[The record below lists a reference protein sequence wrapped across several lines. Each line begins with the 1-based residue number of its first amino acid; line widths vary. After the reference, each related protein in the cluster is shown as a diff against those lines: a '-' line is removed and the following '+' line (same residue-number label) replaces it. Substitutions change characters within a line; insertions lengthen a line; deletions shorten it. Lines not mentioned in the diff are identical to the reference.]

1 MQWIKLVPEDAGIQN
16 LQIDS
21 RRPVV
26 TRDVDAVS
34 PYPSAHAPKI
44 GEGNRR
50 GNGRHADRR
59 SGERRSG
66 EDRRKQQI
74 PVLLDT
80 RCKHDRRAIGN
91 RRVEDAIRASSKDT
105 PSGDDEQ
112 TPPRKHLNLYV

>member
-44 GEGNRR
+44 GEGTRR
-50 GNGRHADRR
+50 GAGKQQDRR
-59 SGERRSG
+59 SGDRRSG
-66 EDRRKQQI
+66 EDRRKRQV

-91 RRVEDAIRASSKDT
+91 RRVENAIKASSRDT
-105 PSGDDEQ
+105 SSGDDEH
-112 TPPRKHLNLYV
+112 PPLRKHLNLYV